1 MPGYRNIIM
10 DANSGTV
17 VIFFFLIFGV
27 LESVAV
33 IIPAMIRRSK
43 AGTGYQPVYETPR
56 ALSQPVSAEHVV
68 RMRSWYFDGKEKNL
82 PISMI
87 AFNPVLPVTS
97 GYQRDSPFVSGRLQN
112 LPPESKKNWKA
123 IDKANWAIQRAN
135 QAVREANYAI
145 LEANTAIHETGSE
158 DLEWMDDIAEMDKLQ
173 FP

>member
-1 MPGYRNIIM
+1 M

-33 IIPAMIRRSK
+33 IIPAIIRRSK
-43 AGTGYQPVYETPR
+43 AGTGYQPVYEIPR

-68 RMRSWYFDGKEKNL
+68 GMRSWYFDGKEKIL
-82 PISMI
+82 PISTI
-87 AFNPVLPVTS
+87 ASNPVLPVTS
-97 GYQRDSPFVSGRLQN
+97 GYLRDFPFASGIPTN
-112 LPPESKKNWKA
+112 LPTESKKDWKA

-135 QAVREANYAI
+135 QAVRKANYAI

-158 DLEWMDDIAEMDKLQ
+158 DLEWMDDIVDMDHLR